1 MIFAQ
6 IKDGVIVNVTVW
18 DQDPQLVDF
27 VNITG
32 LANVGIG
39 WSYVDGQFIEPVQP
53 EPKTEQPEQGATQ

>member
-6 IKDGVIVNVTVW
+6 VKRGVVVNVTVW
-18 DQDPQLVDF
+18 DQDPQMTDF
-27 VNITG
+27 VDITG

-53 EPKTEQPEQGATQ
+53 EPEPTQEQPE

>member
-32 LANVGIG
+32 LTNVGIG
-39 WSYVDGQFIEPVQP
+39 WSYVDGQFVEPVQP
-53 EPKTEQPEQGATQ
+53 EPDPVQPEPNAG

>member
-18 DQDPQLVDF
+18 DQDPQMADF

-32 LANVGIG
+32 IANVGIG
-39 WSYVDGQFIEPVQP
+39 WSYVDGQFVEPVLP
-53 EPKTEQPEQGATQ
+53 EPEPTQEQQA

>member
-6 IKDGVIVNVTVW
+6 VKRGVVVNVTVW
-18 DQDPQLVDF
+18 DQDPQMTDF

-39 WSYVDGQFIEPVQP
+39 WSYADGQFIEPVQP
-53 EPKTEQPEQGATQ
+53 EPEPEPTQEQPE